1 MTSGTGTCTSKVS
14 WATDDS
20 YVTDSKTQSTP
31 ATKVAPTVSLTA
43 PATAAYQSSFTPIA
57 TTNDS
62 TRASTAVESGR
73 VCPPIAGSAT
83 MTSGTGTCALTA
95 SWATDSNYNAATAH
109 SSTTAT
115 KIADRKSVV

>member
-31 ATKVAPTVSLTA
+31 ATKIAPTVSLTA
-43 PATAAYQSSFTPIA
+43 PATAAYQSSFTPTA
-57 TTNDS
+57 TTNDIG
-62 TRASTAVESGR
+62 RASSRERGWISVI
-73 VCPPIAGSAT
+73 VGSFKEN

-95 SWATDSNYNAATAH
+95 SWATDSNYNAATDH
-109 SSTTAT
+109 SSTHAT
-115 KIADRKSVV
+115 K